1 MILFQEN
8 FIEEYECD
16 CIVDIFK
23 ENRNKSS
30 VYKLNN
36 TNTLKINLIKS
47 SLLDSIKNKV
57 IDYCKSLTNCKIFL
71 DNCEIVEW
79 PKNSYHPPH
88 YDSIND
94 IFSSIIY
101 LNDNFEGGETYFSD
115 SKIIK
120 PKKGSCL
127 TFSNSKYRHSVNKIN
142 TGTRYTLS
150 FWFTRTSN

>member
-8 FIEEYECD
+8 FIAKDDCD
-16 CIVDIFK
+16 YVIDIFNK
-23 ENRNKSS
+23 NKNKSI
-30 VYKLNN
+30 VYEVNS
-36 TNTLKINLIKS
+36 TNILKVNLIES
-47 SLLDSIKNKV
+47 FLLNSIRSKV
-57 IDYCKSLTNCKIFL
+57 VNYCESLTNCKIFL
-71 DNCEIVEW
+71 NNCEIVEW
-79 PKNSYHPPH
+79 PKNSHHPPH

-150 FWFTRTSN
+150 CWFTRTSN